1 MYVKIVFGHPAKRSE
16 ISFFID
22 EELGGLI
29 KVHGLLGMK
38 ASIDVIKIDRY
49 EVIRLTR
56 TNGKRDAEFKQRKI
70 LEGRCLIAVARPTEL
85 YPPRKNSMSAVL
97 VTLLGES
104 LHK

>member
-38 ASIDVIKIDRY
+38 ASIDVIKIRQ
-49 EVIRLTR
+49 IRSHKVGQR
-56 TNGKRDAEFKQRKI
+56 TAHIKMM
-70 LEGRCLIAVARPTEL
+70 
-85 YPPRKNSMSAVL
+85 KN
-97 VTLLGES
+97 
-104 LHK
+104 